1 MELKHHDPNTSPPLP
16 LRIELTEILGLNP
29 FFCYNL
35 TSSAKNVGANCGK
48 QLFFPGISLAVM
60 NFKTPGIL
68 YKKND
73 DTLKTEV
80 IVNRLRHNV
89 FGVTLTDNFQY
100 QQ

>member
-1 MELKHHDPNTSPPLP
+1 
-16 LRIELTEILGLNP
+16 
-29 FFCYNL
+29 
-35 TSSAKNVGANCGK
+35 
-48 QLFFPGISLAVM
+48 M

-100 QQ
+100 QQWDQVIKKYPNYRHTLKNMWLWL